1 MDSII
6 DAPVPTKTFVKQ
18 ISTTEYN
25 SQKDDYTKKALKE
38 LQEQMKTFKTPKEK
52 KEEKKEERK
61 GNYESNKYIYDDND
75 NDDNDD
81 NDGDDCDDNE
91 NCGNNNDNI
100 SLDSESDYDTK
111 EKPSL
116 IIKHIIDSC
125 SNGNNNKTETITKKR
140 KTNNSN
146 KTSNSSSNTSSNLHD
161 AIYAQHE
168 LDIKTITKLN
178 NRIKELE
185 KENGEFESKIHYLRL
200 DVVNTICERNELQK
214 EVKTLYIEN
223 EKNIKQAVIIVD
235 HDKKNRFYFNIL
247 KYVVIILMMMNIY
260 IPAAKYF
267 LMVFS
272 FGLLVI

>member
-38 LQEQMKTFKTPKEK
+38 LQEQMKTFKTPKER

-75 NDDNDD
+75 DG
-81 NDGDDCDDNE
+81 DGDDDNR
-91 NCGNNNDNI
+91 NGGNNNYNDDI

-111 EKPSL
+111 AKPSL

-125 SNGNNNKTETITKKR
+125 SNGNNNKTETIAKKR

-146 KTSNSSSNTSSNLHD
+146 KTSNTSSNTSSNLHD

-200 DVVNTICERNELQK
+200 DIVNTICERNELQK

-223 EKNIKQAVIIVD
+223 DKNIKQAVIILD
-235 HDKKNRFYFNIL
+235 HDKKNKFYFNIL
-247 KYVVIILMMMNIY
+247 KFVVIILLMMNIY
-260 IPAAKYF
+260 FSAAKYF

>member
-38 LQEQMKTFKTPKEK
+38 LQEQMKTFKTPKERK
-52 KEEKKEERK
+52 DEKKEERK
-61 GNYESNKYIYDDND
+61 DEKKEERKENYESNKYIYDDND
-75 NDDNDD
+75 DNDD
-81 NDGDDCDDNE
+81 N
-91 NCGNNNDNI
+91 NDI

-111 EKPSL
+111 AKPSL

-125 SNGNNNKTETITKKR
+125 SNGNNNKTDTIAKKR

-146 KTSNSSSNTSSNLHD
+146 KTSNSSSSSSSNLHD

-223 EKNIKQAVIIVD
+223 DKNIKQAVIILD
-235 HDKKNRFYFNIL
+235 NDKKNKFYFDIL
-247 KYVVIILMMMNIY
+247 KIIVIILLILNIY
-260 IPAAKYF
+260 FPAVKYF
-267 LMVFS
+267 LMFFS
-272 FGLLVI
+272 VGLLVI